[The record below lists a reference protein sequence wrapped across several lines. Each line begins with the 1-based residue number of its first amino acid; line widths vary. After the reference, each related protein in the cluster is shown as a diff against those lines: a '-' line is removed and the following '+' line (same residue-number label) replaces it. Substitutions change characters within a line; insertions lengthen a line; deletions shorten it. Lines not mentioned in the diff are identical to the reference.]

1 MPRILLRRAAPQ
13 CESHLTSIR
22 ADHGEWPAP
31 FLRRTEMRPHITEN
45 GPRSIS
51 AHARAAVCRATLVIM
66 AALYVAR
73 ATAADAAEVVSTA
86 GAPLATVVID
96 GGSVYPAPRLFA
108 AYRGQLGQPVSRDAA
123 RIIAAALVAMYEQ
136 DGYARPEVVVDDSL
150 GTRGLLRLH
159 VHEAQVTRVIFSGN
173 SG

>member
-1 MPRILLRRAAPQ
+1 MPRILLRRAASQ

-22 ADHGEWPAP
+22 TDQGEWPAP

-45 GPRSIS
+45 GSRSIS

-73 ATAADAAEVVSTA
+73 ATAAEVVSTA

-108 AYRGQLGQPVSRDAA
+108 AYRGQL
-123 RIIAAALVAMYEQ
+123 
-136 DGYARPEVVVDDSL
+136 
-150 GTRGLLRLH
+150 
-159 VHEAQVTRVIFSGN
+159 
-173 SG
+173 